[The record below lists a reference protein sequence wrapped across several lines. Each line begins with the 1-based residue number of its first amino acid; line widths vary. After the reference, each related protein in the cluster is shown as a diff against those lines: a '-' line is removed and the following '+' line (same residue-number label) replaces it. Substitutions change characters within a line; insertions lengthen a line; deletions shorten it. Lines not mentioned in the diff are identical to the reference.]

1 MDLRWRQLGELRLWL
16 VNSSVQGSSRKV
28 TIFEKNILRK
38 LWHAAKFLMC
48 YLLIKYK
55 IYNMKSET
63 DLGENMMSL
72 LSISLI
78 YIQLSTVFATL
89 HRAGKMRIHCFKL

>member
-1 MDLRWRQLGELRLWL
+1 
-16 VNSSVQGSSRKV
+16 
-28 TIFEKNILRK
+28 
-38 LWHAAKFLMC
+38 MC